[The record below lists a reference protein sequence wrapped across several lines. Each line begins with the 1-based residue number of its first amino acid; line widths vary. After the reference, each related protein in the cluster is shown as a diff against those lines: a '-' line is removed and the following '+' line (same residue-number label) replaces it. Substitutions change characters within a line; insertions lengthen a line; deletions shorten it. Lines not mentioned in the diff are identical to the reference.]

1 MSLEATPWF
10 PWGHINS
17 VCQKKVQNQ
26 LLKNNY
32 PIKPHFPLV
41 EGAFSSPSNSG
52 RGLNVTCSNCPVFT
66 PLFSLCVLFW
76 SYGQSCIF
84 HMDQALLWTICPL
97 RVGTVFGP
105 LSSGPTVHTAVM
117 GTSQVLI
124 KSFEITAVVFF
135 FLYAYLIRGGI
146 HSAAVLSQANNKTIM
161 ATTAKNISQFLLAG
175 SHHNPKAY
183 PSTEGLDRVSQLKPV
198 FLIHGF
204 TWKLWKIQKATV

>member
-1 MSLEATPWF
+1 M
-10 PWGHINS
+10 
-17 VCQKKVQNQ
+17 
-26 LLKNNY
+26 
-32 PIKPHFPLV
+32 

-66 PLFSLCVLFW
+66 PLFSLCVLSW

-84 HMDQALLWTICPL
+84 HMDQALLWMICPL

-105 LSSGPTVHTAVM
+105 LSPGPTVHTAVM

-124 KSFEITAVVFF
+124 KSFEITAFFF

-161 ATTAKNISQFLLAG
+161 ATTAKTISQFLLAS
-175 SHHNPKAY
+175 SHHNPKHTLPARGRM
-183 PSTEGLDRVSQLKPV
+183 E
-198 FLIHGF
+198 
-204 TWKLWKIQKATV
+204 

>member
-135 FLYAYLIRGGI
+135 SFML
-146 HSAAVLSQANNKTIM
+146 T
-161 ATTAKNISQFLLAG
+161 
-175 SHHNPKAY
+175 
-183 PSTEGLDRVSQLKPV
+183 
-198 FLIHGF
+198 
-204 TWKLWKIQKATV
+204 